1 MTVRRIFLARHG
13 NRQDFVDPTW
23 VDGALER
30 YDPPLSPDGFEQARR
45 LGQRL
50 AGEGI
55 TAIVASPFLRTVQT
69 AEQVNATLGVPLY
82 LEPGFGEWLSIDSF
96 ERLPRLSLLAA
107 GAVGYPLLGLG
118 RVAPDGALR
127 SAGEPS
133 ADAHAALSW
142 PETREQL
149 LARVQRALEHLL
161 DRLDGTLLV
170 VTHAASAAAAVLV
183 DRRVTRVECPL
194 CALFC
199 LERDAEGWRLVLDA
213 DITHVGSSLSSFAF
227 P

>member
-1 MTVRRIFLARHG
+1 MLASGVMSARRIFIARHG

-50 AGEGI
+50 VGEGI
-55 TAIVASPFLRTVQT
+55 VAIVASPFLRTVQT
-69 AEQVNATLGVPLY
+69 AEQVNATLGVPMF
-82 LEPGFGEWLSIDSF
+82 LELGFGEWLSSDSF
-96 ERLPRLSLLAA
+96 ERLPRLGLLAPGAAPYPVLGA
-107 GAVGYPLLGLG
+107 GPLPGDG
-118 RVAPDGALR
+118 HGALT
-127 SAGEPS
+127 
-133 ADAHAALSW
+133 W
-142 PETREQL
+142 PETREQMRS
-149 LARVQRALEHLL
+149 RVQHTLERLLEHLE
-161 DRLDGTLLV
+161 GTLLV

-183 DRRVTRVECPL
+183 DPRVARVECPL

-199 LERDAEGWRLVLDA
+199 LERDAAGWRLVLDA
-213 DITHVGSSLSSFAF
+213 DVTHVGSRLSTFAF